1 MHEYTRIIINF
12 FHAFQRTLFNKGFV
26 VEDGEGLLKERMN
39 RGRGQAYL
47 CAHSVKKIAWFFK
60 QQIEFLLIS
69 CLVVA
74 KRFIKKA

>member
-39 RGRGQAYL
+39 RGRGSSLSL
-47 CAHSVKKIAWFFK
+47 CSLCEKNC
-60 QQIEFLLIS
+60 LIFQTANRVPS
-69 CLVVA
+69 NKCLVVA
-74 KRFIKKA
+74 KRFIKKT